1 MPFELTMSIF
11 TAAFGLLAAVV
22 LGGLVLLFTELRRL
36 ESELRRELG
45 GQREAQS
52 RELGAQREAQSREF
66 REQREAQRREFAEQ
80 RAEVSRQ
87 VMALASILAAL
98 RPGSAPG
105 PAE

>member
-52 RELGAQREAQSREF
+52 REF